1 MQTTRT
7 MIALLAA
14 AGMVTAAGS
23 LAYAQKS
30 QPTVQAPVQQA
41 IAPAAVAEAV
51 PVTAPAAAPQPA
63 PIGIEQAI
71 AAAQKHHPGS
81 KVKDVEI
88 KGKHGI
94 MVYRSFTD
102 ASPGSRVHN
111 SSHASPH
118 QPWRLRMGPTHRLC
132 AYC

>member
-14 AGMVTAAGS
+14 AGMATAGS
-23 LAYAQKS
+23 LAYAQNS

-41 IAPAAVAEAV
+41 VAPAAAAEAVPAAVA
-51 PVTAPAAAPQPA
+51 QPA

-88 KGKHGI
+88 KSKHGVMMYDI
-94 MVYRSFTD
+94 ELVSGWKEYDVKVD
-102 ASPGSRVHN
+102 AATGKVISSRFDGVSVFH
-111 SSHASPH
+111 
-118 QPWRLRMGPTHRLC
+118 
-132 AYC
+132 

>member
-1 MQTTRT
+1 MQTTRI
-7 MIALLAA
+7 MIVLLAA
-14 AGMVTAAGS
+14 AGMATAGS

-41 IAPAAVAEAV
+41 IAPAAAAEAV
-51 PVTAPAAAPQPA
+51 PAAVAQPA

-81 KVKDVEI
+81 KVKDIEL

-94 MVYRSFTD
+94 MVYDIELVSGWKEYDVKVD
-102 ASPGSRVHN
+102 AATGKVISSRFDGLSVFH
-111 SSHASPH
+111 
-118 QPWRLRMGPTHRLC
+118 
-132 AYC
+132 

>member
-41 IAPAAVAEAV
+41 IAQQQRQQRQQRRDLRALEEGGNAARNSEASVVGCLLHAIHLYCASARVAACGCSTTVSPAAT
-51 PVTAPAAAPQPA
+51 PVSSSTWPPSTRPKRTWRSSGLPPA
-63 PIGIEQAI
+63 PW
-71 AAAQKHHPGS
+71 
-81 KVKDVEI
+81 
-88 KGKHGI
+88 
-94 MVYRSFTD
+94 T
-102 ASPGSRVHN
+102 
-111 SSHASPH
+111 
-118 QPWRLRMGPTHRLC
+118 
-132 AYC
+132 

>member
-1 MQTTRT
+1 MQTTRI
-7 MIALLAA
+7 MIVLLAA
-14 AGMVTAAGS
+14 AGMATAGS
-23 LAYAQKS
+23 LAYAQNS

-41 IAPAAVAEAV
+41 VAPAAAAEAVPAAVA
-51 PVTAPAAAPQPA
+51 QPA

-94 MVYRSFTD
+94 MVYDIELVSGWKEYDVKVD
-102 ASPGSRVHN
+102 AATGKVISSRFDGVSVFH
-111 SSHASPH
+111 
-118 QPWRLRMGPTHRLC
+118 
-132 AYC
+132 

>member
-14 AGMVTAAGS
+14 AGMATAGS

-41 IAPAAVAEAV
+41 VAPAAAAEAVPAAVA
-51 PVTAPAAAPQPA
+51 QPA

-81 KVKDVEI
+81 KVKDIEL

-94 MVYRSFTD
+94 MVYDIELVSGWKEYDVKVD
-102 ASPGSRVHN
+102 AATGKVISSRFDGLSVFH
-111 SSHASPH
+111 
-118 QPWRLRMGPTHRLC
+118 
-132 AYC
+132 

>member
-1 MQTTRT
+1 MQTTRI
-7 MIALLAA
+7 MIVLLAA
-14 AGMVTAAGS
+14 AGMATAGS

-41 IAPAAVAEAV
+41 VAPAAAAEAVPAAVA
-51 PVTAPAAAPQPA
+51 QPA

-81 KVKDVEI
+81 KVKDIEL

-94 MVYRSFTD
+94 MVYDIELVSGWKEYDVKVD
-102 ASPGSRVHN
+102 AATGKVISSRFDGLSVFH
-111 SSHASPH
+111 
-118 QPWRLRMGPTHRLC
+118 
-132 AYC
+132 

>member
-1 MQTTRT
+1 MQTTRI
-7 MIALLAA
+7 MIVLLAA
-14 AGMVTAAGS
+14 AGMATAGS
-23 LAYAQKS
+23 LAYAQNS

-41 IAPAAVAEAV
+41 VAPAAAAEAVPAAVA
-51 PVTAPAAAPQPA
+51 QPA

-94 MVYRSFTD
+94 MVYDIELVSGWKEYDVKVD
-102 ASPGSRVHN
+102 AATGKVISSRFDGLSVFH
-111 SSHASPH
+111 
-118 QPWRLRMGPTHRLC
+118 
-132 AYC
+132 

>member
-14 AGMVTAAGS
+14 AGMATAGS
-23 LAYAQKS
+23 LAYAQNS

-41 IAPAAVAEAV
+41 VAPAAAAEAVPAAVA
-51 PVTAPAAAPQPA
+51 QPA

-81 KVKDVEI
+81 KVKDIEL

-94 MVYRSFTD
+94 MVYDIGLVSGWKEYDVKVD
-102 ASPGSRVHN
+102 AATGKVISSRFDGLSVFH
-111 SSHASPH
+111 
-118 QPWRLRMGPTHRLC
+118 
-132 AYC
+132 

>member
-14 AGMVTAAGS
+14 AGMATAGS

-41 IAPAAVAEAV
+41 VAPAAAAEAVPAAVA
-51 PVTAPAAAPQPA
+51 QPA

-81 KVKDVEI
+81 KVKDIEL

-94 MVYRSFTD
+94 MVYDIELVSGWKEYDVKVD
-102 ASPGSRVHN
+102 AATGKVISSRFDGVSVFH
-111 SSHASPH
+111 
-118 QPWRLRMGPTHRLC
+118 
-132 AYC
+132 

>member
-14 AGMVTAAGS
+14 AGMATAGS
-23 LAYAQKS
+23 LAYAQNS

-41 IAPAAVAEAV
+41 VAPAAAAEAVPAAVA
-51 PVTAPAAAPQPA
+51 QPA

-81 KVKDVEI
+81 KVKDIEL

-94 MVYRSFTD
+94 MVYDIELVSGWKEYDVKVD
-102 ASPGSRVHN
+102 AATGKVISSRFDGVSVFH
-111 SSHASPH
+111 
-118 QPWRLRMGPTHRLC
+118 
-132 AYC
+132 

>member
-14 AGMVTAAGS
+14 AGMATAGS

-41 IAPAAVAEAV
+41 IAPAAAAEAV
-51 PVTAPAAAPQPA
+51 PAAVAQPA

-81 KVKDVEI
+81 KVKDIEL

-94 MVYRSFTD
+94 MVYDIELVSGWKEYDVKVD
-102 ASPGSRVHN
+102 AATGKVISSRFDGLSVFH
-111 SSHASPH
+111 
-118 QPWRLRMGPTHRLC
+118 
-132 AYC
+132 

>member
-1 MQTTRT
+1 

-14 AGMVTAAGS
+14 AGMATAGS

-41 IAPAAVAEAV
+41 VAPAAAAEAVPAAVA
-51 PVTAPAAAPQPA
+51 QPA

-81 KVKDVEI
+81 KVKDIEL
-88 KGKHGI
+88 KGKHGV
-94 MVYRSFTD
+94 MVYDIELVSGWKEYDVKVD
-102 ASPGSRVHN
+102 AATGKVISSRFDGVSVFH
-111 SSHASPH
+111 
-118 QPWRLRMGPTHRLC
+118 
-132 AYC
+132 

>member
-1 MQTTRT
+1 MQTTRI

-14 AGMVTAAGS
+14 AGMATAGS
-23 LAYAQKS
+23 LAYAQNS

-41 IAPAAVAEAV
+41 VAPAAAAEAVPAAVA
-51 PVTAPAAAPQPA
+51 QPA

-81 KVKDVEI
+81 KVKDIEL

-94 MVYRSFTD
+94 MVYDIELVSGWKEYDVKVD
-102 ASPGSRVHN
+102 AATGKVISSRFDGLSVFH
-111 SSHASPH
+111 
-118 QPWRLRMGPTHRLC
+118 
-132 AYC
+132 

>member
-94 MVYRSFTD
+94 MVYDIELVSGWKEYDVKVD
-102 ASPGSRVHN
+102 AATGKVISSRFDGVSVFH
-111 SSHASPH
+111 
-118 QPWRLRMGPTHRLC
+118 
-132 AYC
+132 

>member
-14 AGMVTAAGS
+14 AGMATAGS
-23 LAYAQKS
+23 LAYAQTA
-30 QPTVQAPVQQA
+30 QATVQAPVQQA
-41 IAPAAVAEAV
+41 VASAAVAEAV

-81 KVKDVEI
+81 KVKDIEL

-94 MVYRSFTD
+94 MVYDIELVSGWKEYDVKVD
-102 ASPGSRVHN
+102 AATGKVISSRFDGLSVFH
-111 SSHASPH
+111 
-118 QPWRLRMGPTHRLC
+118 
-132 AYC
+132 

>member
-14 AGMVTAAGS
+14 AGMATAGS
-23 LAYAQKS
+23 LAYAKKS

-41 IAPAAVAEAV
+41 VAPAAAAEAVPAAVA
-51 PVTAPAAAPQPA
+51 QPA

-88 KGKHGI
+88 KSKHGVMMYDI
-94 MVYRSFTD
+94 ELVSGWKEYDVKVD
-102 ASPGSRVHN
+102 AATGKVISSRFDGVSVFH
-111 SSHASPH
+111 
-118 QPWRLRMGPTHRLC
+118 
-132 AYC
+132 

>member
-14 AGMVTAAGS
+14 AGMATAGS
-23 LAYAQKS
+23 LAYAQNS

-41 IAPAAVAEAV
+41 VAPAAAAEAVPAAVA
-51 PVTAPAAAPQPA
+51 QPA
-63 PIGIEQAI
+63 PIGIAQAI

-81 KVKDVEI
+81 KVKDIEL

-94 MVYRSFTD
+94 MVYDIELVSGWKEYDVKVD
-102 ASPGSRVHN
+102 AATGKVISSRFDGLSVFH
-111 SSHASPH
+111 
-118 QPWRLRMGPTHRLC
+118 
-132 AYC
+132 

>member
-14 AGMVTAAGS
+14 AGMATAGS

-41 IAPAAVAEAV
+41 IAPAAAAEAV
-51 PVTAPAAAPQPA
+51 PAAVAQPA

-88 KGKHGI
+88 KSKHGVMMYDI
-94 MVYRSFTD
+94 ELVSGWKEYDVKVD
-102 ASPGSRVHN
+102 AATGKVISSRFDGLSVFH
-111 SSHASPH
+111 
-118 QPWRLRMGPTHRLC
+118 
-132 AYC
+132 

>member
-14 AGMVTAAGS
+14 AGMATAGS
-23 LAYAQKS
+23 LAYAQNS

-41 IAPAAVAEAV
+41 VAPAAAAEAVPAAVA
-51 PVTAPAAAPQPA
+51 QPA

-71 AAAQKHHPGS
+71 AAAQKHHPGR
-81 KVKDVEI
+81 KVKDIEL

-94 MVYRSFTD
+94 MVYDIELVSGWKEYDVKVD
-102 ASPGSRVHN
+102 AATGKVISSRFDGLSVFH
-111 SSHASPH
+111 
-118 QPWRLRMGPTHRLC
+118 
-132 AYC
+132 